1 MFALPTAALEVLNAL
16 HGEQTYA
23 SPGHHRHRTYVL
35 DDQRRNSGGPDV
47 VKTT

>member
-23 SPGHHRHRTYVL
+23 SPVITATERA
-35 DDQRRNSGGPDV
+35 SW
-47 VKTT
+47 TTSAGTPVDPTS